1 MKQSQNWQTFINN
14 CHLLT
19 ESKELQKFL
28 ELVLTPS
35 EIEKIAARYQILLEL
50 SSEEL
55 TQREIAQ
62 KIGVSI
68 FNITRGANQ
77 LKLADKSTKKLINGG
92 KK

>member
-1 MKQSQNWQTFINN
+1 MKHSQNWQTFVDN
-14 CHLLT
+14 CNSLSN
-19 ESKELQKFL
+19 SKELKKFF

-50 SSEEL
+50 SNEEL

-77 LKLADKSTKKLINGG
+77 LKLIDKATKKLIRSN
-92 KK
+92 K

>member
-1 MKQSQNWQTFINN
+1 MKQSQNWQAFIDN
-14 CHLLT
+14 CNSFSD
-19 ESKELQKFL
+19 SKELKKFL
-28 ELVLTPS
+28 ELVLTRS
-35 EIEKIAARYQILLEL
+35 EIDKIAARYQILLEL
-50 SSEEL
+50 SREEL

-77 LKLADKSTKKLINGG
+77 LKLVDKATKKLINS

>member
-1 MKQSQNWQTFINN
+1 MKQSQNWQAFIDN
-14 CHLLT
+14 CNSFND
-19 ESKELQKFL
+19 SKELKKFL
-28 ELVLTPS
+28 ELVLTRS
-35 EIEKIAARYQILLEL
+35 EVEKIAARYQILIEL

-62 KIGVSI
+62 KVGVSI

-77 LKLADKSTKKLINGG
+77 LKLADKATKKLING